1 MKIRELNQTNK
12 QKPNIM
18 KTTRVFFLLFA
29 LVFFAACEKDEEEVT
44 APPVENEEEL
54 ITTLLLELSDETNT
68 YNASFRD
75 LDGPGG
81 NEPVIVSDLILSE
94 NTQYAATIQ
103 VLNEA
108 DGEFEDITLEVEE
121 EGDEHLFCF
130 DFDGISDLSVT
141 RTDSDGIYGIGIE
154 SDWNTGAAGA
164 GNVTITLKH
173 QPGVKDGTC
182 DPGDTDIEVSF
193 PISVN

>member
-1 MKIRELNQTNK
+1 MKNK
-12 QKPNIM
+12 SLFQINTMNKSH
-18 KTTRVFFLLFA
+18 VLFLLFA
-29 LVFFAACEKDEEEVT
+29 LVFFGACKKDEEELET
-44 APPVENEEEL
+44 PPEVNEEEL
-54 ITTLLLELSDETNT
+54 ITTLLLELSDGTDT
-68 YNASFRD
+68 FNASFRD

-81 NEPVIVSDLILSE
+81 DDPVIVSDLELNE
-94 NTQYAATIQ
+94 NTQYTATIQ

-130 DFDGISDLSVT
+130 GFEGISDIDVAYA
-141 RTDSDGIYGIGIE
+141 DSDGIYGIGIE
-154 SDWNTGAAGA
+154 SNWSTATSGS

>member
-1 MKIRELNQTNK
+1 MKNK
-12 QKPNIM
+12 SLFQINTM
-18 KTTRVFFLLFA
+18 KKSLVLFLLFA
-29 LVFFAACEKDEEEVT
+29 LVFFGACKKDEEELET
-44 APPVENEEEL
+44 PPEVNEEEL
-54 ITTLLLELSDETNT
+54 ITTLLLELSDGADTF
-68 YNASFRD
+68 NASFRD

-81 NEPVIVSDLILSE
+81 DDPVIVSDLELNE
-94 NTQYAATIQ
+94 NTQYTATIQ

-130 DFDGISDLSVT
+130 GFEGISDIDVAYA
-141 RTDSDGIYGIGIE
+141 DSDGIYGIGIE
-154 SDWNTGAAGA
+154 SNWSTATSGS

>member
-1 MKIRELNQTNK
+1 MKNNSLFQINT
-12 QKPNIM
+12 M
-18 KTTRVFFLLFA
+18 KTSHVLFLLFA
-29 LVFFAACEKDEEEVT
+29 LVFFGACKKDEEELET
-44 APPVENEEEL
+44 PPSVNEEEL
-54 ITTLLLELSDETNT
+54 ITTLLLELSDGTDT
-68 YNASFRD
+68 FNASFRD

-81 NEPVIVSDLILSE
+81 DDPVIESDLSLSQ
-94 NTQYAATIQ
+94 NTQYSATIQ

-108 DGEFEDITLEVEE
+108 DGAFEDITLEVEE

-130 DFDGISDLSVT
+130 GFDGISDLAVT

-154 SDWNTGAAGA
+154 SDWTTGADGS

-182 DPGDTDIEVSF
+182 DPGDTDIEVTF
-193 PISVN
+193 PIVVNQ